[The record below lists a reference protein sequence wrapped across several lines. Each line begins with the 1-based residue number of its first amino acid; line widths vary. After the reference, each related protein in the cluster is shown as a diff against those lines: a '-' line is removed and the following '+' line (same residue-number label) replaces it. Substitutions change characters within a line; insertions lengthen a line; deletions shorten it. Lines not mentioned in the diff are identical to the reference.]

1 MLSRKF
7 IMKLSNKP
15 RIVAVQILQQVF
27 NETNGKSLT
36 EAFIQYSVQLKLQ
49 DQSLAKELCYGICRW
64 KNRLEAQLNELMKK
78 PLKAKELDLHCLLLI
93 SLYQLLY
100 LRVPDHAVISEA
112 VNTVTELKKVW
123 AKSLVNAVLR
133 QAQREKETLLE
144 KKFDQLAIET
154 AHPQWLTQLIENA
167 WPEQAVTIL
176 NNNNIPGPMT
186 IRINTQKI
194 SRENYQTQLA
204 EQDLLSEPAFFSPDG
219 LNLTTPTNPTQLPG
233 FQEGICSVQDEAA
246 QLAAYLLE
254 IQPEQKV
261 LDACAAPGGK
271 TGHILELCP
280 TAQVVALDH
289 DAQRLLRVSE
299 NLQRLKVQAQCI
311 HQDAKNFASDLLF
324 DRILLD
330 APCSGTGVIR
340 RHPDIK
346 WLRRKEDIEQYAA
359 QQLQLLKHLW
369 TLLKPKGILLYA
381 TCSILP
387 QENTQVIQQFL
398 QDQTDAEEITLN
410 AAWGITTAAGR
421 QLFPQV
427 NGHDGFF
434 YAKLR
439 KL

>member
-1 MLSRKF
+1 
-7 IMKLSNKP
+7 MKLSNKP
-15 RIVAVQILQQVF
+15 RIVIVQILQQVF
-27 NETNGKSLT
+27 SHTNRKSLT
-36 EAFIQYSVQLKLQ
+36 EAFSQNSTQLKLQ
-49 DQSLAKELCYGICRW
+49 DQALVKEIGYGVCRW

-78 PLKAKELDLHCLLLI
+78 PLKAKDLDLHCLLLT

-144 KKFDQLAIET
+144 KQFNEIATET
-154 AHPQWLTQLIENA
+154 AHPQWLTQLIEEA
-167 WPEQAVTIL
+167 WPEKASIIL

-186 IRINTQKI
+186 LRINIQKI
-194 SRENYQTQLA
+194 SREAYQRQLA
-204 EQDLLSEPAFFSPDG
+204 EQGLLSKPTLFSPDG
-219 LNLTTPTNPTQLPG
+219 LTLTTPINPTQLPG

-246 QLAAYLLE
+246 QLAAHLLE
-254 IQPEQKV
+254 VQPENSV

-271 TGHILELCP
+271 TGHTLELCP
-280 TAQVVALDH
+280 TAQVIALDH
-289 DAQRLLRVSE
+289 DAQRLLRVEE

-311 HQDAKNFASDLLF
+311 HQDAKNFTTDFLF

-346 WLRRKEDIEQYAA
+346 WLRREEDITHYAE

-369 TLLKPKGILLYA
+369 TLLKPNGILLYA

-387 QENTQVIQQFL
+387 QENTQVIQKFL
-398 QDQTDAEEITLN
+398 HDKKDAEEIILN
-410 AAWGITTAAGR
+410 EAWGISTDAGR
-421 QLFPQV
+421 QLFPQAS
-427 NGHDGFF
+427 GHDGFF

-439 KL
+439 KKS